1 MPRENKPRGLPV
13 KYGRANRINTRA
25 QSAFAIVLKA
35 KKGIP
40 RAGPTLANNCVQDW
54 LLPHC
59 TKYHGMHVPRT
70 PTWGEVQHHVD
81 SLASR
86 AILGSNEAVHE
97 DVQVANNEGPNQSLE
112 SSLSKSARRLVAPL
126 LNLDIPE
133 CLIQQIQTD
142 AQEVGATVAKMLPTA
157 GKLIAKLEIMGEDI
171 CSRWHRDNY
180 VARAI
185 ITYNGRGTE
194 MLSHD
199 NVNFWELDNYGNNA
213 HIVRDSSQVF
223 SAGTG
228 HILFMKGLKFPGDVN
243 GLVHKSPDK
252 CYHADGRIM
261 NRLILKVDVPK
272 LS

>member
-1 MPRENKPRGLPV
+1 
-13 KYGRANRINTRA
+13 
-25 QSAFAIVLKA
+25 VLKA
-35 KKGIP
+35 KKRIP

-81 SLASR
+81 SLASCGKP
-86 AILGSNEAVHE
+86 GSKWAVHE
-97 DVQVANNEGPNQSLE
+97 DVQVANSEDPNQSLE
-112 SSLSKSARRLVAPL
+112 SNLSKSARQLIAPL
-126 LNLDIPE
+126 LNSGIPE

-157 GKLIAKLEIMGEDI
+157 EKIVVKLEIMGEGI
-171 CSRWHRDNY
+171 CSRWHRDYY

-194 MLSHD
+194 MLKHD
-199 NVNFWELDNYGNNA
+199 NVNFWELENRGNNA
-213 HIVRDSSQVF
+213 RIVRDSSKVF

-228 HILFMKGLKFPGDVN
+228 DILFMKGLKFPGDVN

-252 CYHADGRIM
+252 RYCADGKIM